1 MKYAVRITR
10 VIEEETWVTVE
21 AKSEEDA
28 EEKAMEQSDY
38 FNWEWSDDVEDP
50 EVAEVLED
58 AR

>member
-50 EVAEVLED
+50 EVAEVEEEK
-58 AR
+58 

>member
-38 FNWEWSDDVEDP
+38 FNWDWSDDVEDP
-50 EVAEVLED
+50 KVAEVVED
-58 AR
+58 V